1 MGKTYIAEGS
11 WASVEL
17 LTVSAAGEALAAGL
31 ALAAGAPGTARAPTA
46 KATITKKVLEN
57 IFNDWRG
64 LKLRVC

>member
-1 MGKTYIAEGS
+1 M
-11 WASVEL
+11 
-17 LTVSAAGEALAAGL
+17 TVSAAGEALAAGL